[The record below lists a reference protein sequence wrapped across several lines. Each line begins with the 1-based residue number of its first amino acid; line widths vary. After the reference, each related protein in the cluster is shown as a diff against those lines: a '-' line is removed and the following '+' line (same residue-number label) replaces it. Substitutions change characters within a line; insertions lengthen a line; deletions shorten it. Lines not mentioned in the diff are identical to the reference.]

1 MAGTTVE
8 SLHVQ
13 VLKRLSDVERVSI
26 FHCQN
31 RFCRLWRHEG
41 RPSVLL
47 CCWCSSTTYLLNNI
61 PSDRYYYRHKKKKVA
76 ILRVQKLGP
85 TMLSL
90 SYICCNLTETSS
102 KPVDT
107 KWADSNMRACRFN
120 VDKFYLKHLKL
131 AHIRIIASRDGLY
144 WCVWLTTPVPLCWMP
159 RMSVCVSQHC
169 VLITSVCVGWLHRQ
183 SAL

>member
-1 MAGTTVE
+1 MKEDRLFCSAAGAP
-8 SLHVQ
+8 VQ
-13 VLKRLSDVERVSI
+13 HI
-26 FHCQN
+26 FWIT
-31 RFCRLWRHEG
+31 F
-41 RPSVLL
+41 LL
-47 CCWCSSTTYLLNNI
+47 TDIITDI
-61 PSDRYYYRHKKKKVA
+61 KKKKVA

-90 SYICCNLTETSS
+90 SYICYNLTETSS

-131 AHIRIIASRDGLY
+131 AHTRIIASSDGLY
-144 WCVWLTTPVPLCWMP
+144 WCVWLTTSVPLCWMP
-159 RMSVCVSQHC
+159 RMPVCVSQHC